1 MKCGNYNFCLI
12 YFDRLAVFLVV
23 VTVVVRIKYII
34 LETQIVI
41 SQGADVMG
49 FNEPLLVIVFGDQ
62 LLDLLV
68 IMLCRHGHFIRSG
81 NVVIQQFII
90 ALYYSEL

>member
-1 MKCGNYNFCLI
+1 
-12 YFDRLAVFLVV
+12 LVV
-23 VTVVVRIKYII
+23 MTVVVRIKYII

-62 LLDLLV
+62 LLNLLV
-68 IMLCRHGHFIRSG
+68 IMLCRQGHFVGSG
-81 NVVIQQFII
+81 NVVIKQFIL
-90 ALYYSEL
+90 ALYHSEL